1 MLNQNQITEVEAIYI
16 IMTSDGVN
24 IGLCVSFVEHFYAT
38 NLEQFIYLTWLLQ
51 RWTFI
56 RKHHGEMPTRII
68 HIYNHLPRALSKQC
82 LPFFNWFQF
91 FMCQTF

>member
-1 MLNQNQITEVEAIYI
+1 MITQNQITEVEAAYI

-24 IGLCVSFVEHFYAT
+24 IGLCISFVEHFYAT

-56 RKHHGEMPTRII
+56 RKHHGQMPTRII
-68 HIYNHLPRALSKQC
+68 LIYNHLPTTLASK
-82 LPFFNWFQF
+82 
-91 FMCQTF
+91 